1 MDEIA
6 LVNQAQA
13 LKGTLSRWR
22 RDFHRHPELGFQEHR
37 TADVVARELSRLGLE
52 VRTGI
57 AGTGIAAVLAGQR
70 PGPTVLLRFDM
81 DALPIEEQTGAS
93 YASQTPGVMHACGHD
108 GHLAIGLGVAHIL
121 QDRRQAMAGRI
132 LFVFQPAEEG
142 LGGASRMI
150 EEGVLKDPVPSASL
164 AVHLWNQH
172 PLGWIGLTPGPA
184 MAGAEILEIEVTGRG
199 SHGALPH
206 QAADPVL
213 AAAQLVTAL
222 QSVVARNVNPLS
234 PAVVSI
240 TQVSA
245 GDAFNVIPPQ
255 AKLRGTIRTFEPEVR
270 IMVLER
276 VEEVA
281 RGVAQALGC
290 QANVRIEPATPAVV
304 NDPLLT
310 RRLQNL
316 AARLFPDAIVE
327 TGERSMVSEDMAF
340 FLRAAPGCMML
351 VGSANPG
358 RGLDA
363 AHHNPRFDFDEAALP
378 RAAGLMACAA
388 WELLEHP

>member
-1 MDEIA
+1 MDEVA
-6 LVNQAQA
+6 FLNQAKA
-13 LKGTLSRWR
+13 LKGALSRWR
-22 RDFHRHPELGFQEHR
+22 RDLHRHPELGFQERR
-37 TADVVARELSRLGLE
+37 TAEVIARELRGLGLE

-57 AGTGIAAVLAGQR
+57 AETGVTAILAGER

-81 DALPIEEQTGAS
+81 DALPIQEETGAS
-93 YASQTPGVMHACGHD
+93 YASRTPGVMHACGHD
-108 GHLAIGLGVAHIL
+108 GHVAIGLGVAHLL
-121 QDRRQAMAGRI
+121 QERRQAMAGKV

-142 LGGASRMI
+142 MGGARRMI
-150 EEGVLKDPVPSASL
+150 EEGILKDPVPSTSL
-164 AVHLWNQH
+164 AVHLWNQR

-184 MAGAEILEIEVTGRG
+184 MAGAEILEIEVTGKG

-213 AAAQLVTAL
+213 TAAQLVTAL

-245 GDAFNVIPPQ
+245 GDAFNVIPPH

-270 IMVLER
+270 TVVLDR

-290 QANVRIEPATPAVV
+290 QAKVSIELATPAVV
-304 NDPLLT
+304 NDPLVT

-316 AARLFPDAIVE
+316 AERLFPDAIVDA
-327 TGERSMVSEDMAF
+327 GERSMVSEDMAF
-340 FLRAAPGCMML
+340 FLETSPGCLML
-351 VGSANPG
+351 IGSANPA
-358 RGLDA
+358 RNLDA
-363 AHHNPRFDFDEAALP
+363 AHHSPRFDFDEAALP
-378 RAAGLMACAA
+378 RAVALMAFAA
-388 WELLEHP
+388 WEFLEHP